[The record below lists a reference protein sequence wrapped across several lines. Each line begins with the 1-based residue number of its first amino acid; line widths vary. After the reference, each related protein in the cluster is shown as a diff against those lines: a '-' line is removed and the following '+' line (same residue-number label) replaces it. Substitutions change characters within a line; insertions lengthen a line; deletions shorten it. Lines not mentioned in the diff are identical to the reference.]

1 MTSIFAERAYL
12 LSSLQREDV
21 RATALLTV
29 IADINARMASSGA
42 PVRAKEAKWLRR
54 DLAAKR
60 HAADM
65 SGRQEKLILQRL
77 GEVTL
82 VIQQRERWWRVERER
97 GMGAG
102 TRVEVGMGGNAWG
115 GWNGGDVVSWNGQQV
130 QYDGQPQ
137 GYYGGQGWV
146 QQVAAPGYVMATPPA
161 STEGGGVIGCNDWQ
175 VQVPGCNDWQ
185 VQVPGSSDWQLP
197 VPVDSSSDWN
207 MSRISGADA
216 MEQKPVRVA
225 RSDSMVEV
233 AAGRRRAQSR
243 MSMPDLSS
251 RQWGGDC
258 PQYLGYYSPGCS
270 PEMTGGSVN

>member
-1 MTSIFAERAYL
+1 MNSILAERAYL

-29 IADINARMASSGA
+29 IADLNARMASR
-42 PVRAKEAKWLRR
+42 PPTRWKERKLIRR
-54 DLAAKR
+54 DLEAKR
-60 HAADM
+60 HAADV
-65 SGRQEKLILQRL
+65 SVRQEKRILQRL

-97 GMGAG
+97 GIGGGFGAEA
-102 TRVEVGMGGNAWG
+102 RVEGGMGGNAWG
-115 GWNGGDVVSWNGQQV
+115 GWNGADVVSWNGQQV
-130 QYDGQPQ
+130 QYEGQPQ

-146 QQVAAPGYVMATPPA
+146 QQVSPPGYVMVTPPA
-161 STEGGGVIGCNDWQ
+161 STEGGGIIGCNDR
-175 VQVPGCNDWQ
+175 Q
-185 VQVPGSSDWQLP
+185 VQVPGSSDWQFP

-233 AAGRRRAQSR
+233 AAGRRRAQSS
-243 MSMPDLSS
+243 MSMPDLGSS
-251 RQWGGDC
+251 SWGGDC

>member
-1 MTSIFAERAYL
+1 MNSIFAERAYL

-29 IADINARMASSGA
+29 IADLNARMASGA
-42 PVRAKEAKWLRR
+42 PMGGKEAKWLRR

-65 SGRQEKLILQRL
+65 SVRQEKLILQRL

-97 GMGAG
+97 ERVVGGGGGAGMG
-102 TRVEVGMGGNAWG
+102 VNVGMGGNAWG
-115 GWNGGDVVSWNGQQV
+115 GWNGGDVVSWNSQQV
-130 QYDGQPQ
+130 LCDAQPQ

-146 QQVAAPGYVMATPPA
+146 QQVPAPGYVMATPPE
-161 STEGGGVIGCNDWQ
+161 STEGGGIMGCNEWQ
-175 VQVPGCNDWQ
+175 VQVPS
-185 VQVPGSSDWQLP
+185 SSDWQLP

-225 RSDSMVEV
+225 RSDSMVEI

-243 MSMPDLSS
+243 MSIPDLSS
-251 RQWGGDC
+251 RSWGGDY

-270 PEMTGGSVN
+270 QADGSDN

>member
-1 MTSIFAERAYL
+1 MNSIFAERAYL

-29 IADINARMASSGA
+29 IADLNARMASGA
-42 PVRAKEAKWLRR
+42 PMRGKEAKWLRR

-65 SGRQEKLILQRL
+65 SVRQEKLILQKL

-82 VIQQRERWWRVERER
+82 VIQQRERWWRVESER
-97 GMGAG
+97 GMGGGVGAG
-102 TRVEVGMGGNAWG
+102 AGVEVGMGGSALG
-115 GWNGGDVVSWNGQQV
+115 GWSGGDVVSWNSQQV
-130 QYDGQPQ
+130 LCDAQPQ

-146 QQVAAPGYVMATPPA
+146 QQVPAPRYVMATPPA
-161 STEGGGVIGCNDWQ
+161 STEGDGIMGCNDWQ
-175 VQVPGCNDWQ
+175 V
-185 VQVPGSSDWQLP
+185 P

-207 MSRISGADA
+207 MSRISGSDA

-225 RSDSMVEV
+225 RSDSMVEL
-233 AAGRRRAQSR
+233 AAGRRRVQSR
-243 MSMPDLSS
+243 VSMPDLSS
-251 RQWGGDC
+251 RSWGGDY

-270 PEMTGGSVN
+270 QADGSDN

>member
-29 IADINARMASSGA
+29 IADINARMASG
-42 PVRAKEAKWLRR
+42 PMRAKEVKWLRR

-60 HAADM
+60 HAADV

-97 GMGAG
+97 GVGGGVGAG
-102 TRVEVGMGGNAWG
+102 TGVEVGMGGNAWG
-115 GWNGGDVVSWNGQQV
+115 GWNGTDVVSWNGQQV

-137 GYYGGQGWV
+137 AYCGGQGWV
-146 QQVAAPGYVMATPPA
+146 QQVPAPGYVMNTPPA
-161 STEGGGVIGCNDWQ
+161 STEDGGIIGCNDWQ
-175 VQVPGCNDWQ
+175 VQA
-185 VQVPGSSDWQLP
+185 PGSSGWQLP
-197 VPVDSSSDWN
+197 VTVDSSSDWN
-207 MSRISGADA
+207 MSQISGADA

-225 RSDSMVEV
+225 RSDSMVEI

-243 MSMPDLSS
+243 MSMPDLGS
-251 RQWGGDC
+251 RPWGGDC
-258 PQYLGYYSPGCS
+258 PRYLGYYSPGCS
-270 PEMTGGSVN
+270 PEMTDGSGN